1 MTYEFWVTA
10 GFFIA
15 AVMFLAVDAPAAPQ
29 SRRRML
35 KAMQRLQ
42 QQQIKLYQAEQAVA
56 AQRAAEIAAEGQ
68 RLFEIHQK
76 VSKARYGK
84 VHAGREHGLA
94 QRKANS
100 SAEVVSEMKSNDK
113 IGSAR

>member
-15 AVMFLAVDAPAAPQ
+15 AVMFLAVDAPAAPL
-29 SRRRML
+29 SRHRML
-35 KAMQRLQ
+35 KALQRLQ
-42 QQQIKLYQAEQAVA
+42 QQQVKQYQAEQAVA

-84 VHAGREHGLA
+84 VQGRERGLA
-94 QRKANS
+94 QHRANS
-100 SAEVVSEMKSNDK
+100 SVEVVSEMKSNDK

>member
-15 AVMFLAVDAPAAPQ
+15 AVMFLAVDAPAAPL
-29 SRRRML
+29 SRHRML
-35 KAMQRLQ
+35 KALQRLQ
-42 QQQIKLYQAEQAVA
+42 QQQVQQYQAEQAVA
-56 AQRAAEIAAEGQ
+56 AQRAAAIAAEGQ

-76 VSKARYGK
+76 VSKARFGK
-84 VHAGREHGLA
+84 VHAGRDRELA
-94 QRKANS
+94 QHRANS
-100 SAEVVSEMKSNDK
+100 SVEVVSEMKSNDK